1 MIILMEISSP
11 KSFVAEFLS
20 FLEQRE
26 TRLLS
31 WGFYDVSFDPAEV
44 DFMVQQEADP
54 DLASYWESLKEDGWT
69 IESLLDDMEHGG
81 LLYRVSTDEDVYRT
95 RFAEGVRLLARLRQ
109 MFKPQDWSTGPSLVS
124 DIKIQLSPRRYPR
137 RDQTADECWRDLE
150 ALCWQKELQRAVF
163 DELSLG
169 RDGLRLHFSK
179 FQRNAFKHVLGR
191 YRGRGLSGSVV
202 SAGTGSGKT
211 KAFYIPAFLG
221 AVTELPPQHKPFTK
235 IVAIYPRNVLL
246 ADQLREALSEASKI
260 RPVLERFGL
269 RPLTFGA
276 LLGATPEEQKFI
288 LDDRGKYPVE
298 KIGWRRAGSS
308 FVVPFLKS
316 PQSPDQD
323 LVWRDEDRQRGVTA
337 LYRAAGDK
345 REPDVPDG
353 TLILTREQLKTQP
366 PDILFL
372 SAEMLNREM
381 GNPEWAATFGIG
393 QGLHSPRLILLDEVH
408 AYEGVSGAQIAW
420 VLRRWR
426 YWSGA
431 RNLHFVGLSATLKEA
446 TKHLGLVTGVSSSS
460 IQEFTPA
467 ERELDMRD
475 VEYNLAV
482 KGDPASGAS
491 LLATSIQTGMLLTR
505 LLTPR
510 NVPPPDGDDIRGSAF
525 YGRKVFGFTDNLDGL
540 NRWYSDLSDAE
551 GNLRLAR
558 LRLHPQ
564 RRQPPVNLPAPVVR
578 AMDEDGQVWELPRRL
593 GYNLSQSLN
602 VSRCS
607 SQDPG
612 ANAGSDVIVASA
624 SLEVGFDDPEVGAV
638 LHHKKPVSTSSF
650 IQRKGRAGRR
660 VGTRPWTV
668 VVLSDYGG
676 DRWAFQ
682 NAERLFQPEIESIF
696 LPISNP
702 YVLRIQATYF
712 LVDWIGRR
720 VGQGSPF
727 RYLSY
732 YQHGPARR
740 VLEILEDFVRL
751 GPEWQIF
758 RRDFARAFSRP
769 YGPGGRTLTEAE
781 LDSVLWHAPR
791 PLLRHV
797 VPTLL
802 RKVQAHWRYAD
813 PELTGKYEDRG
824 ANRPLPQYLPGA
836 TFSDLGGTGVR
847 LIFPPQEEKDDEQLS
862 VTRALFET
870 CPGRV
875 SKRYALRVGEE
886 GYWLAFSDQL
896 RQRAGHTTAPVR
908 ELFPDRIFLE
918 NVAGVL
924 VYQPQAAELQH
935 RPPEVLDTSNAF
947 WNWANRLRPISAGT
961 ALPVFIGSTWGGIV
975 EHCAAHLHRDHSGV
989 EVIRY
994 ASACEYELRLQRGR
1008 SLRGSLALAS
1018 AGDDGRVVDEALG
1031 FRLHADGISLR
1042 VKGEHVRNHA
1052 DFDAGRTS
1060 RFRPEYFL
1068 DQMKSCAELS
1078 ALMNS
1083 FLVEWVWQTSLAM
1096 LSATALKQK
1105 CSIERAQQL
1114 LKDKRAQAARRV
1126 LDSIFQV
1133 RDVGVAA
1140 GESEARLKERIIEQ
1154 WSDPAVVQLVE
1165 QLEATLWEDLG
1176 ETYQEWVRRRYL
1188 ATLAQAFRSAAV
1200 SRLNE
1205 VSEDDLMVD
1214 VSFGEDGDAEIY
1226 LTETNS
1232 GGLGQIEVVVQELRQ
1247 SPELLLDGIR
1257 HALSYCPRK
1266 FIANNVTA
1274 VLGRIAAGV
1283 ESDPI
1288 AAAFAAAR
1296 SAKGFQQLAE
1306 AKRELQATLDAVG
1319 FDSSRQ
1325 VVVAI
1330 VTKLLRAGSSPRTDA
1345 AAHLLNG
1352 AWRRHEERLGV
1363 SIDPRVFAYLC
1374 VQYGPARRRLAQL
1387 FREISGGEDPS
1398 DSQLYAALQQFLLS
1412 GCEDSCPECLD
1423 HPNRFNDFG
1432 RPSRSLALDWLSLGV
1447 EEVSADEH
1455 PDEWVEMTRGVLL
1468 RHARVRV
1475 RVSSSRVSEVARALQ
1490 GVLADEVETGFLLL
1504 PISIAGIER
1513 SGPTWS
1519 VTLQLRGAT
1528 HGD

>member
-1 MIILMEISSP
+1 MSL
-11 KSFVAEFLS
+11 KGFVGEYLT
-20 FLEQRE
+20 FLEQQE
-26 TRLLS
+26 ARLLS
-31 WGFYDVSFDPAEV
+31 WGFYNVTFDASEAEV
-44 DFMVQQEADP
+44 MLEQEAP
-54 DLASYWESLKEDGWT
+54 ANLRDGWRT
-69 IESLLDDMEHGG
+69 LEDEGWTLGALLEEMEHNG
-81 LLYRVSTDEDVYRT
+81 LLYRVESGVEEYRT
-95 RFAEGVRLLARLRQ
+95 RFAEGVRLLANLRQ
-109 MFKPQDWSTGPSLVS
+109 MFKPQDWSTGPALVS
-124 DIKIQLSPRRYPR
+124 DIKLHLAPRRYPR
-137 RDQTADECWRDLE
+137 RDQTAEECWRDIE
-150 ALCWQKELQRAVF
+150 PLCRQKDLQRAVF
-163 DELSLG
+163 DALSVG
-169 RDGLRLHFSK
+169 RDGLRLHFST
-179 FQRNAFKHVLGR
+179 FQRNAFKHILGR
-191 YRGRGLSGSVV
+191 YRERGLSGSVV

-221 AVTELPPQHKPFTK
+221 AVTELPPQQKPFTK
-235 IVAIYPRNVLL
+235 IIAIYPRNVLL
-246 ADQLREALSEASKI
+246 SDQLREALSEASKI
-260 RPVLERFGL
+260 RPVLEQRGL

-276 LLGATPEEQKFI
+276 LLGATLEEQKFTA
-288 LDDRGKYPVE
+288 DDKGKYLVE
-298 KIGWRRAGSS
+298 KIGWKRSGNG
-308 FVVPFLKS
+308 FVIPFLKS
-316 PQSPDQD
+316 PQFPDQD
-323 LVWRDEDRQRGVTA
+323 LVWRDDDRRRGNTA
-337 LYRAAGDK
+337 LYRTGGDQ
-345 REPDVPDG
+345 RDPDVPGG
-353 TLILTREQLKTQP
+353 TLIITREQLKANP

-393 QGLHSPRLILLDEVH
+393 QGQHSPRLILLDEVH

-446 TKHLGLVTGVSSSS
+446 PKHLSLVTGISSSS
-460 IQEFTPA
+460 IQEFAPA

-510 NVPPPDGDDIRGSAF
+510 NVPPPVGDEMRGSAF

-564 RRQPPVNLPAPVVR
+564 RRQPSINLPVPVVR

-593 GYNLSQSLN
+593 GYNLNQSLN

-660 VGTRPWTV
+660 VGTRPWTI

-732 YQHGPARR
+732 YQQGPARR
-740 VLEILEDFVRL
+740 VVEILEDFIRL

-758 RRDFARAFSRP
+758 KRDFARAFSKP
-769 YGPGGRTLTEAE
+769 YGSGGRTLTEAE

-797 VPTLL
+797 VPALL
-802 RKVQAHWRYAD
+802 RKMQARWRYAN

-862 VTRALFET
+862 VPRALFEA

-896 RQRAGHTTAPVR
+896 RQRAGQTTATVR

-918 NVAGVL
+918 NVAGLL
-924 VYQPQAAELQH
+924 VYQPQSVELQH
-935 RPPEVLDTSNAF
+935 RPTEVLDTSNAF
-947 WNWANRLRPISAGT
+947 WNWANRLRSISTGT
-961 ALPVFIGSTWGGIV
+961 TLPAFIGSPWAEIV
-975 EHCAAHLHRDHSGV
+975 EYCAAHLHRDYSGV

-994 ASACEYELRLQRGR
+994 AHACEYELRLQRGR
-1008 SLRGSLALAS
+1008 SVRGFLALAS
-1018 AGDDGRVVDEALG
+1018 AGDDGVTVNEAVG

-1042 VKGEHVRNHA
+1042 VKGEHVRSHT
-1052 DFDAGRTS
+1052 DSDARRTL

-1068 DQMKSCAELS
+1068 DQMKSCPELS
-1078 ALMNS
+1078 AHMNS
-1083 FLVEWVWQTSLAM
+1083 FLIDWVWQTSLAM
-1096 LSATALKQK
+1096 LSATAFRQK
-1105 CSIERAQQL
+1105 CSIEAAQQL
-1114 LKDKRAQAARRV
+1114 LKGKRVQAARRV

-1133 RDVGVAA
+1133 RDVAVAA
-1140 GESEARLKERIIEQ
+1140 GESEARLKERVIEQ
-1154 WSDPAVVQLVE
+1154 WADTAVVQRVE

-1176 ETYQEWVRRRYL
+1176 EPYQEWVRSRYL
-1188 ATLAQAFRSAAV
+1188 ATLAKAFRSAAV
-1200 SRLNE
+1200 SRLSE

-1214 VSFGEDGDAEIY
+1214 VTFGEGGDAEIY

-1232 GGLGQIEVVVQELRQ
+1232 GGLGQIEVVAREIKQ
-1247 SPELLLDGIR
+1247 SPELFLDGIR

-1266 FIANNVTA
+1266 FIENSVLA
-1274 VLGRIAAGV
+1274 VIKRVASTGGA
-1283 ESDPI
+1283 DPI
-1288 AAAFAAAR
+1288 AAAFAVAR

-1345 AAHLLNG
+1345 AIHLLNS

-1363 SIDPRVFAYLC
+1363 AIDPRVFAYLC
-1374 VQYGPARRRLAQL
+1374 VQYGPARRRFAQL
-1387 FREISGGEDPS
+1387 FREISGGAEPS

-1412 GCEDSCPECLD
+1412 GCEDSCPECLH

-1432 RPSRSLALDWLSLGV
+1432 HPSRSLALDWLNLRV

-1455 PDEWVEMTRGVLL
+1455 PDEWVEMARDTLL

-1475 RVSSSRVSEVARALQ
+1475 KASSPRVPEVARALQ
-1490 GVLADEVETGFLLL
+1490 GVLADEVETKLLLL
-1504 PISIAGIER
+1504 PVSIAGIER
-1513 SGPTWS
+1513 SGLTWFI
-1519 VTLQLRGAT
+1519 TLQLRGVT